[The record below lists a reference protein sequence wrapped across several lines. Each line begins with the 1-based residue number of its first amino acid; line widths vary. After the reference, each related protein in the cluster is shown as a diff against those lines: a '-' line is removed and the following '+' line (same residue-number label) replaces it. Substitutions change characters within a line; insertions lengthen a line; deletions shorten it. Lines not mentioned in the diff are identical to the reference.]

1 MKIEDV
7 LRRVES
13 LPPLPR
19 TIVLIE
25 EYRRDN
31 EKEIDKLHNIISKDA
46 LIVTNLLRIANSAMF
61 GFRSKIETPLR
72 AISLLGINFTISIAI
87 STSSQKILVNSLS
100 PYGLTNDTF
109 MNSSNMA
116 SVLASLWLEKI
127 DEKLKDEI
135 ILPAL
140 LLDIGKFILSDLIVS
155 EHLDKEFKIKID
167 EGIAIEDL
175 EKEYLVELI
184 NIGICKFILKPIDYE
199 TFLDDIFNI
208 SKTIY
213 EKSQVSNVKNSNR
226 IYLND
231 ELYWDKYTKQL
242 FSNNSV
248 VKLTKKEF
256 ILIELLILNGNTIYS
271 NDRIINYLWED
282 YSDFDIQIINLK
294 NIISRLRKKIP
305 SLNIQNN
312 YGFGYSLEILH

>member
-155 EHLDKEFKIKID
+155 EYLDKEFKIKID

-175 EKEYLVELI
+175 EKEYFGFTSSFVTAKIFKHWRLNPNLVTSIEFVDDLE
-184 NIGICKFILKPIDYE
+184 NAPEEFKEKAKILDVI
-199 TFLDDIFNI
+199 
-208 SKTIY
+208 KTATCIK
-213 EKSQVSNVKNSNR
+213 EP
-226 IYLND
+226 L
-231 ELYWDKYTKQL
+231 
-242 FSNNSV
+242 SNNSI
-248 VKLTKKEF
+248 KKALEKANKYGFDTK
-256 ILIELLILNGNTIYS
+256 ILENAILNLKQ
-271 NDRIINYLWED
+271 RIDLGVDKY
-282 YSDFDIQIINLK
+282 
-294 NIISRLRKKIP
+294 
-305 SLNIQNN
+305 
-312 YGFGYSLEILH
+312 

>member
-1 MKIEDV
+1 MKKGEKLKIEDV

-175 EKEYLVELI
+175 EKEYFGFTSSFVTAKIFKHWRLNPNLVTSIEFVDDLE
-184 NIGICKFILKPIDYE
+184 NAPEEFKEKAKILDVI
-199 TFLDDIFNI
+199 
-208 SKTIY
+208 KTATCIK
-213 EKSQVSNVKNSNR
+213 EP
-226 IYLND
+226 L
-231 ELYWDKYTKQL
+231 
-242 FSNNSV
+242 SNNSI
-248 VKLTKKEF
+248 KKALEKAKKYGFDTK
-256 ILIELLILNGNTIYS
+256 ILENAILNLKQ
-271 NDRIINYLWED
+271 RIDLGVDKY
-282 YSDFDIQIINLK
+282 
-294 NIISRLRKKIP
+294 
-305 SLNIQNN
+305 
-312 YGFGYSLEILH
+312 

>member
-175 EKEYLVELI
+175 EKEYFGFTSPFVTAKIFKHWRLNPNLVTSIEFVDDLE
-184 NIGICKFILKPIDYE
+184 NAPEEFKEKAKILDVI
-199 TFLDDIFNI
+199 
-208 SKTIY
+208 KTATCIK
-213 EKSQVSNVKNSNR
+213 EP
-226 IYLND
+226 L
-231 ELYWDKYTKQL
+231 
-242 FSNNSV
+242 SNNSI
-248 VKLTKKEF
+248 KKALEKAKKYGFDTK
-256 ILIELLILNGNTIYS
+256 ILENAILNLKQ
-271 NDRIINYLWED
+271 RIDLGVDKY
-282 YSDFDIQIINLK
+282 
-294 NIISRLRKKIP
+294 
-305 SLNIQNN
+305 
-312 YGFGYSLEILH
+312 

>member
-140 LLDIGKFILSDLIVS
+140 LLDIGKFILSNLIVS

-175 EKEYLVELI
+175 EKEYFGFTSSFVTAKIFKHWRLNPNLVTSIEFVDDLE
-184 NIGICKFILKPIDYE
+184 NAPEEFKEKAKILDVI
-199 TFLDDIFNI
+199 
-208 SKTIY
+208 KTATCIK
-213 EKSQVSNVKNSNR
+213 EP
-226 IYLND
+226 L
-231 ELYWDKYTKQL
+231 
-242 FSNNSV
+242 SNNSI
-248 VKLTKKEF
+248 KKALEKANKYGFDTK
-256 ILIELLILNGNTIYS
+256 ILENAILNLKQ
-271 NDRIINYLWED
+271 RIDLGVDKY
-282 YSDFDIQIINLK
+282 
-294 NIISRLRKKIP
+294 
-305 SLNIQNN
+305 
-312 YGFGYSLEILH
+312 

>member
-87 STSSQKILVNSLS
+87 SASSQKILVNSLS

-175 EKEYLVELI
+175 EKEYFGFTSSFVTAKIFKHWRLNPNLVTSIEFVDDLE
-184 NIGICKFILKPIDYE
+184 NAPEEFKEKAKILDVI
-199 TFLDDIFNI
+199 
-208 SKTIY
+208 KTATCIK
-213 EKSQVSNVKNSNR
+213 EP
-226 IYLND
+226 L
-231 ELYWDKYTKQL
+231 
-242 FSNNSV
+242 SNNSI
-248 VKLTKKEF
+248 KKALEKAKKYGFDTK
-256 ILIELLILNGNTIYS
+256 ILENAILNLKQ
-271 NDRIINYLWED
+271 RIDLGVDKY
-282 YSDFDIQIINLK
+282 
-294 NIISRLRKKIP
+294 
-305 SLNIQNN
+305 
-312 YGFGYSLEILH
+312 

>member
-61 GFRSKIETPLR
+61 GFRSKVETPLR

-175 EKEYLVELI
+175 EKEYFGFTSSFVTAKIFKHWRLNPNLVTSIEFVDDLE
-184 NIGICKFILKPIDYE
+184 NAPEEFKEKAKILDVI
-199 TFLDDIFNI
+199 
-208 SKTIY
+208 KTATCIK
-213 EKSQVSNVKNSNR
+213 EP
-226 IYLND
+226 L
-231 ELYWDKYTKQL
+231 
-242 FSNNSV
+242 SNNSI
-248 VKLTKKEF
+248 KKALEKANKYGFDTK
-256 ILIELLILNGNTIYS
+256 ILENAILNLKQ
-271 NDRIINYLWED
+271 RIDLGVDKY
-282 YSDFDIQIINLK
+282 
-294 NIISRLRKKIP
+294 
-305 SLNIQNN
+305 
-312 YGFGYSLEILH
+312 

>member
-175 EKEYLVELI
+175 EKEYFGFTSSFVTAKIFKHWRLNPNLVTSIEFVDDLE
-184 NIGICKFILKPIDYE
+184 NAPEEFKEKAKILDVI
-199 TFLDDIFNI
+199 
-208 SKTIY
+208 KTATCIK
-213 EKSQVSNVKNSNR
+213 EP
-226 IYLND
+226 L
-231 ELYWDKYTKQL
+231 
-242 FSNNSV
+242 SNNSINEKDANYRV
-248 VKLTKKEF
+248 ITATQVVRGSVRSFRIELKQVGTTDATVKLVF
-256 ILIELLILNGNTIYS
+256 N
-271 NDRIINYLWED
+271 
-282 YSDFDIQIINLK
+282 Q
-294 NIISRLRKKIP
+294 
-305 SLNIQNN
+305 
-312 YGFGYSLEILH
+312 

>member
-1 MKIEDV
+1 MKIVDV

-46 LIVTNLLRIANSAMF
+46 LIVTSLLRIANSAMF

-175 EKEYLVELI
+175 EKEYFGFTSSFVTAKIFKHWRLNPNLVTSIEFVDDLE
-184 NIGICKFILKPIDYE
+184 NAPEEFKEKAKILDVI
-199 TFLDDIFNI
+199 
-208 SKTIY
+208 KTATCIK
-213 EKSQVSNVKNSNR
+213 EP
-226 IYLND
+226 L
-231 ELYWDKYTKQL
+231 
-242 FSNNSV
+242 SNNSI
-248 VKLTKKEF
+248 KKALEKAKKYGFDTK
-256 ILIELLILNGNTIYS
+256 ILENAILNLKQ
-271 NDRIINYLWED
+271 RIDLGVDKY
-282 YSDFDIQIINLK
+282 
-294 NIISRLRKKIP
+294 
-305 SLNIQNN
+305 
-312 YGFGYSLEILH
+312 

>member
-31 EKEIDKLHNIISKDA
+31 EKEIDKLNNIISKDA

-175 EKEYLVELI
+175 EKEYFGFTSSFVTAKIFKHWRLNPNLVTSIEFVDDLE
-184 NIGICKFILKPIDYE
+184 NAPEEFKEKAKILDVI
-199 TFLDDIFNI
+199 
-208 SKTIY
+208 KTATCIK
-213 EKSQVSNVKNSNR
+213 EP
-226 IYLND
+226 L
-231 ELYWDKYTKQL
+231 
-242 FSNNSV
+242 SNNSI
-248 VKLTKKEF
+248 KKALEKAKKYGFDTK
-256 ILIELLILNGNTIYS
+256 ILENAILNLKQ
-271 NDRIINYLWED
+271 RIDLGVDKY
-282 YSDFDIQIINLK
+282 
-294 NIISRLRKKIP
+294 
-305 SLNIQNN
+305 
-312 YGFGYSLEILH
+312 

>member
-175 EKEYLVELI
+175 EKEYLGFTSSFVTAKIFKHWRLNPNLVTSIEFVDDLE
-184 NIGICKFILKPIDYE
+184 NAPEEFKEKAKILDVI
-199 TFLDDIFNI
+199 
-208 SKTIY
+208 KTATCIK
-213 EKSQVSNVKNSNR
+213 EP
-226 IYLND
+226 L
-231 ELYWDKYTKQL
+231 
-242 FSNNSV
+242 SNNSI
-248 VKLTKKEF
+248 KKALEKANKYGFDTK
-256 ILIELLILNGNTIYS
+256 ILENAILNLKQ
-271 NDRIINYLWED
+271 RIDLGVDKY
-282 YSDFDIQIINLK
+282 
-294 NIISRLRKKIP
+294 
-305 SLNIQNN
+305 
-312 YGFGYSLEILH
+312 

>member
-31 EKEIDKLHNIISKDA
+31 EKEIDKLNNIISKDA

-175 EKEYLVELI
+175 EKEYFGFTSSFVTAKIFKHWRLNPNLVTSIEFVDDLE
-184 NIGICKFILKPIDYE
+184 NAPEEFKEKAKILDVI
-199 TFLDDIFNI
+199 
-208 SKTIY
+208 KTATCIK
-213 EKSQVSNVKNSNR
+213 EP
-226 IYLND
+226 L
-231 ELYWDKYTKQL
+231 
-242 FSNNSV
+242 SNNSI
-248 VKLTKKEF
+248 KKALEKANKYGFDTK
-256 ILIELLILNGNTIYS
+256 ILENAILNLKQ
-271 NDRIINYLWED
+271 RIDLGVDKY
-282 YSDFDIQIINLK
+282 
-294 NIISRLRKKIP
+294 
-305 SLNIQNN
+305 
-312 YGFGYSLEILH
+312 

>member
-175 EKEYLVELI
+175 EKEYFGFTSSFVTAKIFKHWRLNTNLVTSIEFVDDLE
-184 NIGICKFILKPIDYE
+184 NAPEEFKEKAKILDVI
-199 TFLDDIFNI
+199 
-208 SKTIY
+208 KTATCIK
-213 EKSQVSNVKNSNR
+213 EP
-226 IYLND
+226 L
-231 ELYWDKYTKQL
+231 
-242 FSNNSV
+242 SNNSI
-248 VKLTKKEF
+248 KKALEKAKKYGFDTK
-256 ILIELLILNGNTIYS
+256 ILENAILNLKQ
-271 NDRIINYLWED
+271 RIDLGVDKY
-282 YSDFDIQIINLK
+282 
-294 NIISRLRKKIP
+294 
-305 SLNIQNN
+305 
-312 YGFGYSLEILH
+312 

>member
-155 EHLDKEFKIKID
+155 EHLDKEFKTKID

-175 EKEYLVELI
+175 EKEYFGFTSSFVTAKIFKHWRLNPNLVTSIEFVDDLE
-184 NIGICKFILKPIDYE
+184 NAPEEFKEKAKILDVI
-199 TFLDDIFNI
+199 
-208 SKTIY
+208 KTATSIK
-213 EKSQVSNVKNSNR
+213 EP
-226 IYLND
+226 L
-231 ELYWDKYTKQL
+231 
-242 FSNNSV
+242 SNNSI
-248 VKLTKKEF
+248 KKALEKAKKYGFDTK
-256 ILIELLILNGNTIYS
+256 ILENAILNLKQ
-271 NDRIINYLWED
+271 RIDLGVDKY
-282 YSDFDIQIINLK
+282 
-294 NIISRLRKKIP
+294 
-305 SLNIQNN
+305 
-312 YGFGYSLEILH
+312 

>member
-100 PYGLTNDTF
+100 PYGLTNDIF

-175 EKEYLVELI
+175 EKEYFGFTSSFVTAKIFKHWRLNPNLVTSIEFVDDLE
-184 NIGICKFILKPIDYE
+184 NAPEEFKEKAKILDVI
-199 TFLDDIFNI
+199 
-208 SKTIY
+208 KTATCIK
-213 EKSQVSNVKNSNR
+213 EP
-226 IYLND
+226 L
-231 ELYWDKYTKQL
+231 
-242 FSNNSV
+242 SNNSI
-248 VKLTKKEF
+248 KKALEKAKKYGFDTK
-256 ILIELLILNGNTIYS
+256 ILENAILNLKQ
-271 NDRIINYLWED
+271 RIDLGVDKY
-282 YSDFDIQIINLK
+282 
-294 NIISRLRKKIP
+294 
-305 SLNIQNN
+305 
-312 YGFGYSLEILH
+312 

>member
-167 EGIAIEDL
+167 
-175 EKEYLVELI
+175 
-184 NIGICKFILKPIDYE
+184 
-199 TFLDDIFNI
+199 
-208 SKTIY
+208 
-213 EKSQVSNVKNSNR
+213 
-226 IYLND
+226 
-231 ELYWDKYTKQL
+231 
-242 FSNNSV
+242 
-248 VKLTKKEF
+248 
-256 ILIELLILNGNTIYS
+256 
-271 NDRIINYLWED
+271 
-282 YSDFDIQIINLK
+282 
-294 NIISRLRKKIP
+294 
-305 SLNIQNN
+305 
-312 YGFGYSLEILH
+312 